1 VGEARHCYDGEGL
14 LSRFEAFAR
23 EHVPPLTEPGPP
35 PRLLEVGCGRGEL
48 TTALALSGYDVLGID
63 PAAPEGHLFRRLRLE
78 DLDEPGPYDGVLAGS
93 SLHHI
98 RDLGAALD
106 KIARLLA
113 PKGVLVVEEFAWDR
127 LDEPTLAWFAEQR
140 RARSGGGGE
149 ESVDALRGEW
159 EADHLGLHGE
169 EALLRGLAERF
180 AEQAFEWTPYLYR
193 LLGDGATEVLERALV
208 DSGEIQALGFRYVG
222 RPRSAA

>member
-1 VGEARHCYDGEGL
+1 MTT
-14 LSRFEAFAR
+14 FETFAR
-23 EHVPPLTEPGPP
+23 EHLPPLTDGGPP

-48 TTALALSGYDVLGID
+48 TTALARAGHDVLGID

-113 PKGVLVVEEFAWDR
+113 PNGVLVVEEFAWDR

-140 RARSGGGGE
+140 RARSGGGEGSAAVE
-149 ESVDALRGEW
+149 ALRAEW

-169 EALLRGLAERF
+169 KALLHGLAERF

-193 LLGDGATEVLERALV
+193 LLGDGATEVLEQALV

-222 RPRSAA
+222 RPNL

>member
-1 VGEARHCYDGEGL
+1 L
-14 LSRFEAFAR
+14 LTTFETFAR
-23 EHVPPLTEPGPP
+23 EHLPPETEPP

-48 TTALALSGYDVLGID
+48 TMALARAGYDVLGID

-78 DLDEPGPYDGVLAGS
+78 DLDEPGPYDGVLAAS

-106 KIARLLA
+106 KIVRLLA
-113 PKGVLVVEEFAWDR
+113 PNGVLVVEEFAWDR

-140 RARSGGGGE
+140 RARSGGGE
-149 ESVDALRGEW
+149 ESGLVDALRAEW

-169 EALLRGLAERF
+169 EALLHGLAERF
-180 AEQAFEWTPYLYR
+180 AEQVFEWTPYLYR
-193 LLGDGATEVLERALV
+193 LLGDGATEVLEQALV

-222 RPRSAA
+222 RPNL

>member
-1 VGEARHCYDGEGL
+1 L
-14 LSRFEAFAR
+14 TPFEEFAR
-23 EHVPPLTEPGPP
+23 EHLPPLTDGGPP

-48 TTALALSGYDVLGID
+48 TTALARVGYDVLGID

-113 PKGVLVVEEFAWDR
+113 PNGVLVVEEFAWDR
-127 LDEPTLAWFAEQR
+127 LDEPTLAWLAGQR
-140 RARSGGGGE
+140 RARSAGGGE
-149 ESVDALRGEW
+149 SGQVDALRAEW
-159 EADHLGLHGE
+159 EADHLALHGE

-180 AEQAFEWTPYLYR
+180 DEQAFEWTPYLYR
-193 LLGDGATEVLERALV
+193 LLGGGATEVLEQALV